1 MLKFNSEHKSINE
14 NLNESKNKIKVRNV
28 VLGTLV
34 VSCIFLFSGCAKEVE
49 CNIDGIHAHKYVSEK
64 YFDKYIVSEKEYV
77 GSWDRLDDYILIDK
91 EQEELLKFINK
102 KDLYVIEDNI
112 EEIKGIESSKNDYI
126 EYRYRYTYMQP
137 IPHVRRIGKTTTVS
151 YTYVPRTR
159 HSWTDN
165 PNHSRLTGQQRIV
178 HHMYQGYKIVLNEKG
193 KYKVVKSEFVESVED
208 LPSEYKYVKS
218 DFCKK
223 VYLDNKDLEVDYEDG
238 PEEETEQVIENEQTS
253 DLEKGR
259 SKSKVR

>member
-1 MLKFNSEHKSINE
+1 
-14 NLNESKNKIKVRNV
+14 
-28 VLGTLV
+28 
-34 VSCIFLFSGCAKEVE
+34 
-49 CNIDGIHAHKYVSEK
+49 
-64 YFDKYIVSEKEYV
+64 
-77 GSWDRLDDYILIDK
+77 
-91 EQEELLKFINK
+91 
-102 KDLYVIEDNI
+102 
-112 EEIKGIESSKNDYI
+112 
-126 EYRYRYTYMQP
+126 
-137 IPHVRRIGKTTTVS
+137 
-151 YTYVPRTR
+151 
-159 HSWTDN
+159 
-165 PNHSRLTGQQRIV
+165 
-178 HHMYQGYKIVLNEKG
+178 MYQGYKIVLNEKG